1 MPFDPEIPLLA
12 TYPMGIKVL
21 FLKDIMHSELLQHYF
36 VLETAWSRG
45 SPIQNEV
52 FVVVLP

>member
-36 VLETAWSRG
+36 VLETA
-45 SPIQNEV
+45 
-52 FVVVLP
+52 